1 MSQPRSLDSLSR
13 QELFELVWK
22 MPVTKIAADYGVTDP
37 AIHKRCKKLQV
48 PTPPRGYWA
57 KKQFG
62 KAPKKP
68 ELPPSQEEIF
78 AKEAAKPVPA
88 SLNLP
93 QEGEGLRPLAA
104 EFLAALMSSSLSYD
118 KQRVHLEKGEF
129 PKSEISKAQAAR
141 AAGVFHW
148 LLELLEPRGIP
159 FRKSQGYSGGHFRK
173 SHDRL
178 YLRIVE
184 ELVDKPEDT
193 KRRRGYYSTWQTEN
207 KVPCGRLTFTLN
219 PENWGAQKEKRWV
232 ESEKLSLETITSE
245 LVKAVSKH
253 FADLQRERQEEA
265 VRQEKA
271 RIEWEIKRKK
281 EMEEEA
287 IRQQTE
293 AKRKHAETLEQTA
306 RTRQEDLLKA
316 AEWWRLYRGTEDF
329 IAECERRWREAQQ
342 GNLQEHQSA
351 WLTWAREVS
360 EGISPFESG
369 YPDPARDG
377 VFDAAAVP
385 FGGPYPEQRKF
396 PQPPTMPSIPAPVV
410 VQQSYGQSS
419 YHPEPKPYPFWLRY
433 QRR

>member
-13 QELFELVWK
+13 QELFDLVWS
-22 MPVTKIAADYGVTDP
+22 MPVTKIAADHGITDP
-37 AIHKRCKKLQV
+37 AVHKRCKKLQV

-62 KAPKKP
+62 KAPKQP
-68 ELPPSQEEIF
+68 ELPPSPEEIF
-78 AKEAAKPVPA
+78 AKEAAKPVPTVLTLA
-88 SLNLP
+88 K
-93 QEGEGLRPLAA
+93 EGEALHPLATA
-104 EFLAALMSSSLSYD
+104 FLATLKSSSLSYD
-118 KQRVHLEKGEF
+118 KQRVHLEKGEL
-129 PKSEISKAQAAR
+129 PKAEISKAQAER
-141 AAGVFHW
+141 AAGVFHR
-148 LLELLEPRGIP
+148 LLEILEPRGIP

-178 YLRIVE
+178 YLKIVE
-184 ELVDKPEDT
+184 ELVDKPEDA
-193 KRRRGYYSTWQTEN
+193 KRRRSYYPTWQTDN
-207 KVPCGRLTFTLN
+207 KVPCGKLTFTLN

-232 ESEKLSLETITSE
+232 ESEKLTLETIVSE
-245 LVKAVSKH
+245 MVKAVSTH
-253 FADLQRERQEEA
+253 FADLQRERQEQA

-287 IRQQTE
+287 IRRQEE
-293 AKRKHAETLEQTA
+293 AKRKHAESLEQTA

-329 IAECERRWREAQQ
+329 IAECERRWRAAQHGDLKEEQ
-342 GNLQEHQSA
+342 TT
-351 WLTWAREVS
+351 WLAWAREVS
-360 EGISPFESG
+360 KGVSPFESG

-385 FGGPYPEQRKF
+385 FGGPYPDQRKF
-396 PQPPTMPSIPAPVV
+396 PQPPSMPTIPAPVV
-410 VQQSYGQSS
+410 VQQSFGQT
-419 YHPEPKPYPFWLRY
+419 YHPEPKPYPFWLKY